1 MDELSTDEMAAFL
14 DIYGGDHEDS
24 SRTPAVIG
32 SLARRGL
39 IGRTADGAISP
50 TKAGNDLYELLQGD
64 EPYEGI

>member
-14 DIYGGDHEDS
+14 DIYDADHEGSSPTPEVIDS
-24 SRTPAVIG
+24 LV
-32 SLARRGL
+32 RRGL
-39 IGRTADGAISP
+39 IGRAADGTINP